1 MIRDSEW
8 EFIISYVAE
17 SVVLVHEWSRS
28 QRRLILMI
36 STPHGQV
43 KVPQ

>member
-8 EFIISYVAE
+8 EFISYVVE
-17 SVVLVHEWSRS
+17 SVVLVHEWSRP

-36 STPHGQV
+36 PAPHGQV
-43 KVPQ
+43 KIPQ